1 MAYENIFK
9 PNVKK
14 YSIHGASG
22 ILVTPTHLCYAICAH
37 ICLMFTTNVPRTHMI
52 SHDPCFDWK
61 GPCFGGVFRHKIED
75 IHQVGNI
82 PVERTLNFQSPKAS

>member
-52 SHDPCFDWK
+52 HVSIGKDLVLEEF
-61 GPCFGGVFRHKIED
+61 
-75 IHQVGNI
+75 
-82 PVERTLNFQSPKAS
+82 SAPK